1 MTDPTAIPINM
12 FDNDR
17 ELIVVAP
24 MPGIGPEEISI
35 DVTDDGSLLYD
46 VVGDFELHEMTADG
60 DDRTIWNCADH
71 FGTNFECYSNTVNWN
86 SLDDTVLLSFPYEN
100 TVIEL
105 DRASGDVVG
114 QYGDATGSYA
124 FEPSTWGFE
133 FQHFAN
139 ITKDGTLMVS
149 SHMPGNDD
157 TEDPTEYEHA
167 FMEFDIDR
175 ENETLVERWI
185 YNDGP
190 EWPMYKGMAI
200 KLPNDNVLANYG
212 TGGVIREITPE
223 KETAFHVKFDVDE
236 GDDFFNK
243 MVGHNVLIDDLYAL
257 NGGPD

>member
-1 MTDPTAIPINM
+1 MRDRRTVRHESAGVRERGGGAAALVQLPARNRSDRDA
-12 FDNDR
+12 DR
-17 ELIVVAP
+17 EPGGGDGVAAQPGTARPDAGQPFGHRLGQHGVVREAQRIRQPPERLGRPLGLRIRDLVDGRITQAGERDVFRIVCLGPAKVARNGVSDHRKVIVV
-24 MPGIGPEEISI
+24 
-35 DVTDDGSLLYD
+35 D
-46 VVGDFELHEMTADG
+46 
-60 DDRTIWNCADH
+60 
-71 FGTNFECYSNTVNWN
+71 
-86 SLDDTVLLSFPYEN
+86 
-100 TVIEL
+100 EL
-105 DRASGDVVG
+105 D
-114 QYGDATGSYA
+114 
-124 FEPSTWGFE
+124 E
-133 FQHFAN
+133 
-139 ITKDGTLMVS
+139 GTPTTRFDL
-149 SHMPGNDD
+149 
-157 TEDPTEYEHA
+157 EDPTEYEHA